1 MKSSGSPTFI
11 HELKLKTTP
20 ADIKV
25 LSRRL
30 DIARQLYNACLGESL
45 KRLCLMRQSKAYQ
58 TALKLPKQTKN
69 KKGKLIANKSRQQLF
84 KQAKEDYRFSEY
96 AIHAYL
102 TKIYSKTWLAQHL
115 DSLTAQKVATRAFKA
130 AEAYAY
136 GKKGKPR
143 FKGKYRFSSIE
154 GKNNKSGI
162 RFVDG
167 EIVWSSGR
175 MKLSLKPQYDIKD
188 KDGLEAYAL
197 SCRTKY
203 VRLVQR
209 QIKGNTAWYAQLV
222 QEGLPYLKSKHKRSN
237 GVVGLDIGP
246 SSIAVVGETQ
256 ADLQAFCPE
265 VDDTRKKIS
274 VIQRKMSRSLRKNN
288 PENFERNCVVANKQN
303 KKTLKLGKVKKG
315 PRRWLKSNKYKRLQ
329 VEASELQRK
338 MAATRKTAHGR
349 LANQVIGV
357 GTTIKT
363 EKLSYK
369 SFQKNFGK
377 SVGFRA
383 PGLFVEILRR
393 KAESAGG
400 KVVEFNT
407 RTTALSQTCHCGKK
421 KKKLLKERWH
431 QCDACGVVS
440 QRDLYSAFLARFVE
454 NNRLDTSQ
462 AKAAWASADILLEQA
477 VSSLNEAASSK
488 VRLAS
493 FGLGQSQS
501 GLPVKKESIQDKALD
516 VVACA

>member
-1 MKSSGSPTFI
+1 MKKSKSPTFI
-11 HELKLKTTP
+11 HELRLKTTP

-30 DIARQLYNACLGESL
+30 DVARQLYNACLGESL
-45 KRLCLMRQSKAYQ
+45 KRLCLMKQSKAYQ
-58 TALKLPKQTKN
+58 TALTLPKQTK

-84 KQAKEDYRFSEY
+84 KQAKKVFQFSEY

-102 TKIYSKTWLAQHL
+102 TKIYSKTWLVQHL

-143 FKGKYRFSSIE
+143 FKGKNQFSSIE

-162 RFVDG
+162 RLVDG

-175 MKLSLKPQYDIKD
+175 TKLTLKPRYDMKD
-188 KDGLEAYAL
+188 KEGLEAYAL
-197 SCRTKY
+197 SCRAKY

-209 QIKGNTAWYAQLV
+209 QIKGHPVWYAQLI
-222 QEGLPYLKSKHKRSN
+222 QEGLPYLKSKHKRPN

-246 SSIAVVGETQ
+246 SGIAIVGEMQ

-265 VDDTRKKIS
+265 LDDTRQKIS
-274 VIQRKMSRSLRKNN
+274 AIQRKMSRSLRANN
-288 PENFERNCVVANKQN
+288 PENFEQNRVVVSQQN
-303 KKTLKLGKVKKG
+303 KKSLKLGKMKKG
-315 PRRWLKSNKYKRLQ
+315 RRKWLRSKKYKELQ
-329 VEASELQRK
+329 IAASELQRK

-349 LANQVIGV
+349 LANQVIGL

-363 EKLSYK
+363 EKLSYQ

-383 PGLFVEILRR
+383 PGLFVKLLRR

-407 RTTALSQTCHCGKK
+407 RTTALSQTWS
-421 KKKLLKERWH
+421 LWQEKE
-431 QCDACGVVS
+431 
-440 QRDLYSAFLARFVE
+440 
-454 NNRLDTSQ
+454 
-462 AKAAWASADILLEQA
+462 
-477 VSSLNEAASSK
+477 EATERA
-488 VRLAS
+488 LAS
-493 FGLGQSQS
+493 
-501 GLPVKKESIQDKALD
+501 V
-516 VVACA
+516 